1 MYFKIVECR
10 MWLILMVYVWFIG
23 IVVEVI
29 IILLVYVLVRLF
41 LLFGFIFNEI
51 VCLELLLGDILIYF
65 V

>member
-23 IVVEVI
+23 LVVEVI
-29 IILLVYVLVRLF
+29 IILMVLVRLF